1 MQMTNIQLCDL
12 IYEYCRK
19 NKKYIV
25 HYKLNYTRLEE
36 KDSIIEFYTDKIN
49 DLYLYSIKN
58 QDEGFFEYDD
68 NSAEQEAQLFFPTNR
83 EIYGEYG
90 ENSPLYVSIWVY
102 NIDGICVWENILYD

>member
-1 MQMTNIQLCDL
+1 MTNIQLCDL
-12 IYEYCRK
+12 IYEYCRT
-19 NKKYIV
+19 NKKYLV
-25 HYKLNYTRLEE
+25 HYKLNYTKLEE

-49 DLYLYSIKN
+49 DLYLYSMKN

-68 NSAEQEAQLFFPTNR
+68 NSAELEAQLFFPTNR

-102 NIDGICVWENILYD
+102 NKDGICVWENILYD